1 MHQYVTLRRTALAS
15 TMAVILTASFAYS
28 MPASAKDLGREVLAS
43 GDGWGSYG
51 PGVTGGSTAD
61 SSHVFEV
68 NTWQELRDALGGT
81 KAQNETTPR
90 IIYVKGTINA
100 MENSEGNGVMT
111 CNALAKQVTVAD
123 TGKAFSMDDFIEHFN
138 PEGPW
143 GMVTPSGPLED
154 ARIEATK
161 LQGKQVQQRFGSNVT
176 LIGVGKNA
184 HIIGAH
190 LLVRDVSNVIV
201 RNLRVSDAYD
211 CFPEWDPT
219 DGSAGNW
226 NGLYDNLSIM
236 TTQHAWIDHVTLD
249 DGEHPRQSLPKV
261 YGRTFQVHD
270 GLLDITHSSNYV
282 TASYNIFDDHDKV
295 NLIGSSDSRIDD
307 RDKLKVTMHHN
318 HWRNPGQRAPRVRFG
333 QVDVYNNYAEVLA
346 AKDFTSLWGVGF
358 ESAIYAEKNAIDL
371 AEGIPAS
378 KIIKRYAGQHIL
390 TEGNLVNGEP
400 TDLLAVYNAAVSAP
414 DRLTD
419 DVGWSP
425 TLRLHVDDVNEVKA
439 IVTRQAGAGI
449 LPSHLP

>member
-1 MHQYVTLRRTALAS
+1 MHQYVTLRRAALAGA
-15 TMAVILTASFAYS
+15 MAVILSASLACSTAAT
-28 MPASAKDLGREVLAS
+28 ARDLGRETLVK

-51 PGVTGGSTAD
+51 PGVTGGSAAE

-68 NTWQELRDALGGT
+68 STWQELRDALGGT
-81 KAQNETTPR
+81 TAQNQDTPR

-100 MENSEGNGVMT
+100 MTKSDGEGTFT
-111 CNALAKQVTVAD
+111 CEDIANQVIVSD
-123 TGKAFSMDDFIEHFN
+123 TGKAFSMADFIAHFD

-143 GMVTPSGPLED
+143 GMATPSGPLEE
-154 ARIEATK
+154 ARVEATK
-161 LQGKQVQQRFGSNVT
+161 LQGKQIQQRFGSNVT
-176 LIGVGKNA
+176 LIGVGKDA

-201 RNLRVSDAYD
+201 RNLRISDAYD

-236 TTQHAWIDHVTLD
+236 TTEHAWIDHVTLD

-261 YGRTFQVHD
+261 FGRTFQVHD
-270 GLLDITHSSNYV
+270 GLLDVTHSSNYV

-295 NLIGSSDSRIDD
+295 NLIGSSDSRVED
-307 RDKLKVTMHHN
+307 RGKLKVTMHHN

-333 QVDVYNNYAEVLA
+333 EVDVYNNYAEVLA
-346 AKDFTSLWGVGF
+346 AQDFTSLWGVGV
-358 ESAIYAEKNAIDL
+358 ESALYTEKNAIDL
-371 AEGIPAS
+371 ASGIPAS
-378 KIIKRYAGQHIL
+378 KVIKRYAGQHIL
-390 TEGNLVNGEP
+390 TKENLVNGAP
-400 TDLLAVYNAAVSAP
+400 TDLLAVYNASVSAA

-419 DVGWSP
+419 NVGWVP
-425 TLRLHVDDVNEVKA
+425 TLRLHVNEANEVKA
-439 IVTRQAGAGI
+439 IVTSQAGAGI
-449 LPSHLP
+449 LDSTLP